1 MGPEETVE
9 CKLKSKMQRL
19 IGEVF
24 VSRLV
29 YILFE
34 GTYYFVFTCNVFW
47 LDPAL
52 YIFHRNVLRK
62 YILSFYILH
71 VAIAAKLLIYLSAQ
85 VIFLALQRTARIH
98 SDLFFQSG
106 AKVYFELS

>member
-1 MGPEETVE
+1 
-9 CKLKSKMQRL
+9 MQRL

-34 GTYYFVFTCNVFW
+34 GTSYFDVTCNVFC
-47 LDPAL
+47 LDPVL
-52 YIFHRNVLRK
+52 YILHRNVLRK

-71 VAIAAKLLIYLSAQ
+71 VAKLLIYLSAQ
-85 VIFLALQRTARIH
+85 VIFLALQRTARMH
-98 SDLFFQSG
+98 SDLFSTRSKGIF
-106 AKVYFELS
+106 